1 EDTVKDRRRAWIL
14 LGLML
19 VVFAGSLACAGVAYA
34 QEEEGPKRKEMTL
47 FDTFMAGGTIGMC
60 IVAINVVTL
69 ALAIEYGVMW
79 RRDKLI
85 PPEIL
90 GELEVLFEDEE
101 YEEALELCEAEP
113 SWLTNVVAAGIPKMS
128 AGYDTMM
135 ESMMGQSDFEALKLH
150 QKNGWIAVACNI
162 APMLGLLGTV
172 QGMIAAFQ
180 KIATSVGA
188 PEPAELADSI
198 GLALVTTFEGLV
210 VAIPFVCVFA
220 FFKNK
225 IGKLAVEVSN
235 TVEDLFERFRPTKK

>member
-1 EDTVKDRRRAWIL
+1 MKDRRRAWIL
-14 LGLML
+14 LGLIL

-34 QEEEGPKRKEMTL
+34 QDDEGPKKKEMTL

-113 SWLTNVVAAGIPKMS
+113 SWLANCVGAAIPKMS
-128 AGYDTMM
+128 VGYD
-135 ESMMGQSDFEALKLH
+135 EMMGAAMYQNDYETLKCH
-150 QKNGWIAVACNI
+150 QKNGWIAIACNV

-172 QGMIAAFQ
+172 QGMIQAFQ

-188 PEPAELADSI
+188 PSPAELADSI

-210 VAIPFVCVFA
+210 VAIPFVTVFQ

-225 IGKLAVEVSN
+225 IGKMSVEVGN
-235 TVEDLFERFRPTKK
+235 TIEDLFEKFRPGKK